1 MHVLSEVA
9 TTRGLGQSIRAAF
22 LPEVKAFCFL
32 VLRNGPE
39 MFTAARLL
47 ELPLLFIWKLFDIIG
62 LTSSEGNRLPP

>member
-9 TTRGLGQSIRAAF
+9 TTKGWGQSIRAAF
-22 LPEVKAFCFL
+22 FPEVKAFCFL

-47 ELPLLFIWKLFDIIG
+47 EF
-62 LTSSEGNRLPP
+62 TSFYLEAL